1 MAIQVILD
9 SNFLMLPIQF
19 KIDIFEEL
27 QKKINRKVEIVIP
40 LPVLVELQQ
49 ASKSKSRKRAKLAKE
64 ALKIAEKADVLD
76 VSSKLNESV
85 DDLIVRLALDC
96 NYAVA
101 TNDSALRKRLRKNNV
116 PVIYLRQKSFLEVD
130 GIIF

>member
-9 SNFLMLPIQF
+9 SNFLILPIQF
-19 KIDIFEEL
+19 RIDIFEEL

-40 LPVLVELQQ
+40 LPVLMELQQ

-85 DDLIVRLALDC
+85 DDLIVRLAIDS

-101 TNDSALRKRLRKNNV
+101 TNDSVLRKRLRKNNV

-130 GIIF
+130 GVIF